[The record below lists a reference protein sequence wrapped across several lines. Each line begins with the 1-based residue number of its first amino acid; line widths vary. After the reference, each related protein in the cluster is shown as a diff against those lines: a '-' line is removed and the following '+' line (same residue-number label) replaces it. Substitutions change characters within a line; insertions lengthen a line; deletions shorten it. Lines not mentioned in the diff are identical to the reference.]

1 MRNTDMQIEHTLYP
15 FLERLAAA
23 SGQAILPHFRT
34 NGAIDNK
41 LDGGFDPV
49 TAGDRAGEAAMRA
62 LINAEHP
69 DHGILGEEYG
79 LERADAEH
87 VWVLDPIDGTRSF
100 ITGLPTWGTLIGLK
114 SGNQPS
120 LGMMAQPYVNEA
132 YAGDGKSAWY
142 SGPLGTRQ
150 LHTRPCASL
159 ADAVLFTTTPRILKP
174 LELAA
179 YDRIEAQTRLARYG
193 TDCYAYCM
201 VAAGF
206 ADLVI
211 ETGLQAYDIVAL
223 IPIIEGAGGVVT
235 SWTGGSATDG
245 GRVVASGDPRL
256 HEIVLRQLS
265 TVPAN

>member
-1 MRNTDMQIEHTLYP
+1 MQIEHSLYP
-15 FLERLAAA
+15 FLERLARAA
-23 SGQAILPHFRT
+23 GEAILPHFRT

-62 LINAEHP
+62 LINAEYP
-69 DHGILGEEYG
+69 RHGILGEEYG
-79 LERADAEH
+79 PENTDADE

-114 SGNQPS
+114 QANRPA
-120 LGMMAQPYVNEA
+120 LGMMVQPYVNEA

-150 LHTRPCASL
+150 LKTRACASL
-159 ADAVLFTTTPRILKP
+159 SDAVLFTTTPRIFKP
-174 LELAA
+174 VELAA

-201 VAAGF
+201 VAAGL

-211 ETGLQAYDIVAL
+211 ESGLQAYDIVAL
-223 IPIIEGAGGVVT
+223 VPIIEGAGGIVT
-235 SWTGGSATDG
+235 SWTGGSPVDG
-245 GRVVASGDPRL
+245 GRILASGDPRL
-256 HEIVLRQLS
+256 HELVLKELAA
-265 TVPAN
+265 VPAA